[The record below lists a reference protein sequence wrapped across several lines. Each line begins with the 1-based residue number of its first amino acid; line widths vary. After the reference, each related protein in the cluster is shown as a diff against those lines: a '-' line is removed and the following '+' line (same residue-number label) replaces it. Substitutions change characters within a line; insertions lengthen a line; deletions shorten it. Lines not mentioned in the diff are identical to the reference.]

1 MQLKPKIL
9 FMKKFITR
17 FLSLITTVLVLFG
30 FSFESKAQQQ
40 SETVAITGHLIR
52 VTPKLADIDKTTMY
66 GEPLKI
72 TRDMN
77 GIIVDGSGDFA
88 RNKRETKRK
97 LEEEMRERI
106 EKEYQEAIKNN
117 PPESLQRPD
126 PSPSPNIPG
135 TSIGVNINGQTSPGL
150 QPTDN
155 NLAAGPNHVI
165 QIVNNVSGSQ
175 FTIYNKAGGVVA
187 GPTILASL
195 TGRSGAGDPIVLYDQ
210 LADRWFMAEFGPSA
224 CCNELIIAVST
235 TSNPTGT
242 WSIYNFIDPTFFPDY
257 PKFSVW
263 HNAYYAYSR
272 DFNPSGTSFLGS
284 SVWAFDRA
292 AMLAGAGTAQM
303 LRVRQNLPGISSM
316 GSVGLEGMV
325 PSTQSGL
332 FLIPTN
338 ATTVTIF
345 EATPNFGASTLTIGP
360 LIPLTVNA
368 WTVSGAIPQQTG
380 SNLGS
385 LSPTLMFK
393 INYRNN
399 SGTESIVVSQTIGG
413 ATPPAVGQVRW
424 YELRRVAG
432 NWTVFQQGNVT
443 GTDGNSRWMP
453 AISMDGC
460 GNIALMYSVA
470 GTGTPAAHPSIRY
483 TGRNAA
489 DPLNTMTLPEA
500 VIINGATNCGCF
512 RWGDYNTTVQDY
524 SAAGVPNNQ
533 SFWATNQYAN
543 QQTRIANF
551 TITGGCVPAP
561 VISPGTVTLI
571 SESCVPNNGVVDP
584 GETVTMSFC
593 LLNTGAAPTVNAVG
607 TLLTGGGVITPSAP
621 QNYGVIVNGGPAVC
635 RNFTFTNNS
644 STCLST
650 ITASIQV
657 QDGASNLG
665 TVAFTIPL
673 GTTANV
679 TAQNFDGVAAPA
691 LPAGWTSVAASG
703 PAWVTSNA
711 GTPSP
716 PNFSAPN
723 AAYVPNINFGDAYL
737 ETPVI
742 AIAAAGTVVSFQNN
756 FNVESGWDGGK
767 LFLSINGGAYNDII
781 SAGGTFLSGGYT
793 GTINSGAPSP
803 FAGLPAWTGSSSG
816 FINSSVRLPAST
828 SGQNIRLR
836 FRMASDDII
845 TVQGWRVDNFSVDA
859 PACCGTPCVLT
870 CPANITTNAAPGVC
884 GANVSFAATATGLC
898 GTITYS
904 PASGSFFPVGTTTV
918 NVSSA
923 SGATCSFTVT
933 VVDVTPPTITCPAN
947 MTVSNSPGIC
957 GAIVNYPLPSVTD
970 NCPLPGILNL
980 NQTTNSTTIT
990 PGVSVAC
997 GTGPN
1002 VWWRAYDLGPLAL
1015 PAPVTITNVR
1025 FGVEQANAAQTVTV
1039 RVYTSA
1045 GAFPGGVRTQV
1056 ASQTVAVPAGNNTF
1070 YNVALTAA
1078 PTVPANAI
1086 VVVSVDVPNGGW
1098 WIGANS
1104 LGQSAPGYLSAPACG
1119 VPNPVTL
1126 ASLGFPNDHIIL
1138 GFTGT
1143 YPVVPPVLTQLA
1155 GIPPGGTFPIGT
1167 TTNTFQARDA
1177 AGNTA
1182 TCSFSITVNDTEQPV
1197 FSFCPPNVVR
1207 NTDLNLCY
1215 ATYTPPQ
1222 PTFTDNCGVTRL
1234 TWQMTGATVL
1244 SNTGMG
1250 INYIPSTQ
1258 FQLTG
1263 TTGVGVTT
1271 IVYTAYDAAGN
1282 TRTCTFTVTVNDAQ
1296 IPVITNQPTS
1306 RFVCVGSPGSFEVMA
1321 TANGGPI
1328 AYQWQRWTGSA
1339 WVDIPGP
1346 AGTVNP
1352 YITPVVSFADNTNSY
1367 RCRLIGRCSEV
1378 ISGAATLYVN
1388 PLPTVSITPSIAPS
1402 IVPGQVMSI
1411 SSTVSPAGG
1420 TYRWFR
1426 NGVLYTSPLQQLPVL
1441 SGLTVDDIGSITLVY
1456 TDLNGCVNTSNAVV
1470 ITGQPS
1476 DNLWVYPVPNNGT
1489 FQVRFFNT
1497 LNESAT
1503 VRVWDA
1509 KGSEVY
1515 KRTAVTTT
1523 PYTSIV
1529 VDLGPAIADGVY
1541 LVELVNAAGNRVDVK
1556 KIVVRQ
1562 KP

>member
-1 MQLKPKIL
+1 
-9 FMKKFITR
+9 MKKFITP
-17 FLSLITTVLVLFG
+17 FLSLITWVLVLFG
-30 FSFESKAQQQ
+30 FSFESKAQQK

-52 VTPKLADIDKTTMY
+52 VTPKLADIDNTTMY

-97 LEEEMRERI
+97 LEEEMKARLD
-106 EKEYQEAIKNN
+106 KEYQEAIKNN
-117 PPESLQRPD
+117 KTESLQRPD
-126 PSPSPNIPG
+126 PSPTPNIPG
-135 TSIGVNINGQTSPGL
+135 TSIGVNIDGLTSPGL

-155 NLAAGPNHVI
+155 NMAAGPNHFI
-165 QIVNNVSGSQ
+165 QIVNNTSGSQ
-175 FTIYNKAGGVVA
+175 YRIFNKAGGVLA
-187 GPTILASL
+187 TGILASL
-195 TGRSGAGDPIVLYDQ
+195 TGRTGSGDPIVLYDQ

-224 CCNELIIAVST
+224 CCNELIIAVSN

-242 WSIYNFIDPTFFPDY
+242 WSIYNYIDPTFFPDY

-263 HNAYYAYSR
+263 HNAYYAYTN
-272 DFNPSGTSFLGS
+272 DFNPPGTAFLGT
-284 SVWAFDRA
+284 SVWAFDRT
-292 AMLAGAGTAQM
+292 AMLAGAATAQM
-303 LRVRQNLPGISSM
+303 LRQRLALTNMIAM
-316 GSVGLEGMV
+316 GSVGLEGMTT
-325 PSTQSGL
+325 STQNGL
-332 FLIPTN
+332 FIIPTS
-338 ATTVTIF
+338 ATQLSIF
-345 EATPNFGASTLTIGP
+345 EVTPNFGASTLTIGP
-360 LIPLTVNA
+360 LTPLPVNA
-368 WTVSGAIPQQTG
+368 WASSGSIPQQTG

-385 LSPTLMFK
+385 LSPRMMFK
-393 INYRNN
+393 VNYRNN
-399 SGTESIVVSQTIGG
+399 GGTESIVTCHTIGNG
-413 ATPPAVGQVRW
+413 GLGQVRW

-432 NWTVFQQGNVT
+432 NWTVFQQGNVA

-470 GTGTPAAHPSIRY
+470 GTGAPAAHPSIRY

-489 DPLNTMTLPEA
+489 DPVNTMTLPEA
-500 VIINGATNCGCF
+500 TIINGATNFGGF
-512 RWGDYNTTVQDY
+512 RWGDYNATVQDY
-524 SAAGVPNNQ
+524 SAAGVPANN
-533 SFWATNQYAN
+533 SFWATNQYGN
-543 QQTRIANF
+543 QLTRIANF
-551 TITGGCVPAP
+551 TLTGGCAAAP
-561 VISPGTVTLI
+561 VIISGTATLVT
-571 SESCVPNNGVVDP
+571 ESCVPNNGVVDP

-593 LLNTGAAPTVNAVG
+593 LLNSGTLPTVNAVG
-607 TLLTGGGVITPSAP
+607 TLQVSGGVIAPSGP
-621 QNYGVIVNGGPAVC
+621 QNYGVIINGGPAVC
-635 RNFTFTNNS
+635 RNFSFTNTS

-665 TVAFTIPL
+665 TVAFTIPI

-679 TAQNFDGVAAPA
+679 TSQNFDGVAAPA
-691 LPAGWTSVAASG
+691 LPAGWTSVAANG

-711 GTPSP
+711 GTPAP
-716 PNFSAPN
+716 PNVSAPN
-723 AAYVPNINFGDAYL
+723 AAYVPNVNFGDAYL

-767 LFLSINGGAYNDII
+767 LFLSINGGAYNDVIT
-781 SAGGTFLSGGYT
+781 AGGTFLSGGYN

-803 FAGLPAWTGSSSG
+803 FAGLPAWTGTSGG
-816 FINSSVRLPAST
+816 FINSSVRLPNST

-845 TVQGWRVDNFSVDA
+845 TVQGWRVDNVSVDA
-859 PACCGTPCVLT
+859 PACCGSACTIT
-870 CPANITTNAAPGVC
+870 CPANITVSSSPTAC
-884 GANVSFAATATGLC
+884 GANVTFPAATTTGLC
-898 GTITYS
+898 GPVTYS
-904 PASGSFFPVGTTTV
+904 PANGSFFPIGTTTV
-918 NVSSA
+918 T
-923 SGATCSFTVT
+923 ATTAAGPSCTFTVT
-933 VVDVTPPTITCPAN
+933 VVDNVPPTITCPAN
-947 MTVSNSPGIC
+947 MTVSNSPGLC
-957 GAIVNYPLPSVTD
+957 AAVVNYSLPTVTD
-970 NCPLPGILNL
+970 NCPLPGIANL

-1002 VWWRAYDLGPLAL
+1002 QWWRAYDLAPLAL
-1015 PAPVTITNVR
+1015 PAPLTITNVR

-1039 RVYTSA
+1039 RLFTSA
-1045 GAFPGGVRTQV
+1045 GAFPAGARTQI
-1056 ASQTVAVPAGNNTF
+1056 ASQTVAVPAGNNLFFT
-1070 YNVALTAA
+1070 VVLASP
-1078 PTVPANAI
+1078 PTVPVNAI
-1086 VVVSVDVPNGGW
+1086 VVAQVDVPNGGW

-1104 LGQSAPGYLSAPACG
+1104 LGQSAPGYISAPACA
-1119 VPNPVTL
+1119 VPAPVTL

-1138 GFTGT
+1138 GITGT
-1143 YPVVPPVLTQLA
+1143 YPVVPPVLTQLT
-1155 GIPPGGTFPIGT
+1155 GLPPGGTFPLGT
-1167 TTNTFQARDA
+1167 TTNTFQARDG

-1182 TCSFSITVNDTEQPV
+1182 TCSFTVTVNDTEQPV
-1197 FSFCPPNVVR
+1197 FTLCPAPVIR

-1215 ATYTPPQ
+1215 ATYTPQQ

-1234 TWQMTGATVL
+1234 TWVMSGATTG
-1244 SNTGMG
+1244 SNTGAG
-1250 INYIPSTQ
+1250 INYVPSTQ

-1296 IPVITNQPTS
+1296 IPVITTQPS
-1306 RFVCVGSPGSFEVMA
+1306 NRFVCVGSPGSFEVIA

-1328 AYQWQRWTGSA
+1328 AYQWQRWDGTTLT
-1339 WVDIPGP
+1339 WVNIAAP

-1352 YITPVVSFADNTNSY
+1352 YITPPVSFADNTNTF

-1388 PLPTVSITPSIAPS
+1388 PLPTVNITPSIPPS
-1402 IVPGQVMSI
+1402 LVPGQVLSI
-1411 SSTVSPAGG
+1411 SSTVNPAGG

-1426 NGVLYTSPLQQLPVL
+1426 NGVLYSSPLQQLPVL
-1441 SGLTVDDIGSITLVY
+1441 SGLTVDDIGTIRLVY
-1456 TDLNGCVNTSNAVV
+1456 TDLNGCVNTSPDVV
-1470 ITGQPS
+1470 ITGLPS
-1476 DNLWVYPVPNNGT
+1476 DKLWVYPVPNNGT

-1515 KRTAVTTT
+1515 RRTAVTTT
-1523 PYTSIV
+1523 PYTKIV

-1541 LVELVNAAGNRVDVK
+1541 LVELVNSSGNRVDVK